1 MAAVAEAQFVAL
13 ARRLSFVLR
22 VPGSHPRGLSYDELL
37 AILAEQGRDFAADSK
52 RLREH
57 IAIAWRE
64 QFGGATRA
72 PGQAQLKQFAA
83 AAILEWIVAR
93 FETGL
98 RDVPIKPNDSAY
110 RAWKRRHAAYS
121 VPGMSSGK
129 LRDRVKNQGNVK
141 VTL

>member
-1 MAAVAEAQFVAL
+1 MSAADTQFAAL

-22 VPGSHPRGLSYDELL
+22 VPGTHPGGLSYERLL

-52 RLREH
+52 RLRAH
-57 IAIAWRE
+57 IATAWLE

-83 AAILEWIVAR
+83 AAIIEWFVAR
-93 FETGL
+93 FDSGL
-98 RDVPIKPNDSAY
+98 RDVPIKSNDSAY

-121 VPGMSSGK
+121 APGMRSGK
-129 LRDRVKNQGNVK
+129 LRDRIKNQGNVK